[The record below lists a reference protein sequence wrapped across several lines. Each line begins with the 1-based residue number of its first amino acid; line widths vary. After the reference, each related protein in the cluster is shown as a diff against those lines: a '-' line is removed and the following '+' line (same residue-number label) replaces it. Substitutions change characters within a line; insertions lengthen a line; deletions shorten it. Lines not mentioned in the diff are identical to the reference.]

1 MMVVKTLFSGSK
13 FVVFYTFRV
22 PNEIYDQIEDTKAK
36 TGLSNT
42 DLIKLGAGIAQEEVK
57 SKLAEISG
65 LESRLAQLKA
75 AVQQTEQELD
85 KVLTE
90 ERKRRLTELDSEMEA
105 FKLFDRGWSLEEVR
119 FKLAIP
125 QPKAF
130 EYFQA
135 WAQERK
141 DKEAAERELLRAC
154 LKAHLERLK
163 EQRLSYAFRPLGP
176 GSYKDELDKLEKQID
191 YCQHLL
197 NSPTEIDDESKQFLL
212 TEYSAG
218 LRRASQSPRR

>member
-1 MMVVKTLFSGSK
+1 MTTARERYEEKTRVV
-13 FVVFYTFRV
+13 TFRV

-57 SKLAEISG
+57 SKLAETNG

-75 AVQQTEQELD
+75 AVQQTEQELG

-90 ERKRRLTELDSEMEA
+90 ERKHRLAELDTEMEA
-105 FKLFDRGWSLEEVR
+105 FKLFDRGWSLEEVS

-130 EYFQA
+130 DYFQE

-154 LKAHLERLK
+154 LKVHFERLK
-163 EQRLSYAFRPLGP
+163 NRRLCYAFRPFGP
-176 GSYKDELDKLEKQID
+176 DSYKDELRQLEKQID

-197 NSPTEIDDESKQFLL
+197 NNPTDIDDESKQFLL
-212 TEYSAG
+212 AEYSAG
-218 LRRASQSPRR
+218 LTKASQSPGR